1 MYLRKRGRNEP
12 YRHTLQSHKLQ
23 IHLTLFS
30 FRIQFQNTTHHS
42 ITYILKV
49 TRLKIYNKS
58 NEIKPI
64 VPIKSKKKRKQKKKV
79 TQSRCFPLHFTRPNL
94 EAVLEREVPVLVEG
108 GHVCLHVSPY
118 ATRVSGVDLRHK
130 GRTIT
135 PFKSCRR

>member
-1 MYLRKRGRNEP
+1 M
-12 YRHTLQSHKLQ
+12 
-23 IHLTLFS
+23 
-30 FRIQFQNTTHHS
+30 
-42 ITYILKV
+42 
-49 TRLKIYNKS
+49 KS
-58 NEIKPI
+58 NRSSQLNPR
-64 VPIKSKKKRKQKKKV
+64 KKGNKKKKV
-79 TQSRCFPLHFTRPNL
+79 TQSRGFPLHFTRPNL